1 MNRRGV
7 VLTLLAAAVLAAAGA
22 WWSYHYRL
30 VERSIP
36 QPPRGEAAYNP
47 LYALKLAL
55 RADGVRAQSRQ
66 RLRLDRVKLGAR
78 DTVVLWSD
86 PRNLPWAE
94 STALIDWVSR
104 GGHLVLRTPPPIDED
119 DSDRGAAL
127 LELLDV
133 GAPPGSPQCMPLQV
147 PGSEPH
153 VQGTS
158 NDSRCPAAQGCAAR
172 DQAPER
178 LISGAESG
186 YAPDSAVRKTARKAV
201 FRDSQVF
208 CGGRRFHVAGERTPL
223 LAWGDRED
231 GYVYARFAQGRGFVD
246 LAADLDVLGNRGLRE
261 APHRALARQLLQPN
275 YRAGT
280 MHLIYAAQMPSL
292 WRLLLLDGWPALLPA
307 LLALLA
313 WLWMRR
319 QCFGPLLPSP
329 PDERRSLLEHVQAS
343 GELLYRYGQSHLL
356 YAAVHRAFLARLRR
370 RDPLAA
376 ALDGQAQAAAIADRL
391 QATADRAGADA
402 AHAGHAGAEHIG
414 ADHIAAALQ
423 APVPRDTAALR
434 QRIALLIKL
443 RNRI

>member
-1 MNRRGV
+1 MIRRVV
-7 VLTLLAAAVLAAAGA
+7 VLTLLAVAVLAAAGT
-22 WWSYHYRL
+22 WWSSHYKL

-66 RLRLDRVKLGAR
+66 RLQPDRVTLGAR

-86 PRNLPWAE
+86 PRNLPRAE

-104 GGHLVLRTPPPIDED
+104 GGHLVLRTPPPIAENDT
-119 DSDRGAAL
+119 DREADL
-127 LELLDV
+127 LELLNV
-133 GAPPGSPQCMPLQV
+133 AAPPGPPQCMPLQV

-153 VQGTS
+153 V
-158 NDSRCPAAQGCAAR
+158 
-172 DQAPER
+172 E
-178 LISGAESG
+178 
-186 YAPDSAVRKTARKAV
+186 
-201 FRDSQVF
+201 F
-208 CGGRRFHVAGERTPL
+208 CGGRRFRVAGKRRPL

-246 LAADLDVLGNRGLRE
+246 LAADLDVLGNQGLRE

-292 WRLLLLDGWPALLPA
+292 WPLLLERGWPALLPA

-319 QCFGPLLPSP
+319 QRFGPLLPSP

-356 YAAVHRAFLARLRR
+356 YAAVHRAFLTRLRR

-391 QATADRAGADA
+391 QATADRVGTDA
-402 AHAGHAGAEHIG
+402 AHAGHAGAEHIS

-423 APVPRDTAALR
+423 APVPRDAAALR